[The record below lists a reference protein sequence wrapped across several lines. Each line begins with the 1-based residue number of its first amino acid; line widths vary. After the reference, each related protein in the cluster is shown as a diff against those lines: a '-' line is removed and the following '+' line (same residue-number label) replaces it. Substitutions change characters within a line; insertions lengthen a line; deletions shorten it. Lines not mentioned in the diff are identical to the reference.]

1 MLLIM
6 LVTLYISRIVL
17 ATLGVDDYGI
27 YNVVGGVVVLFTFLN
42 TSMVSATQRFLNFEM
57 GKSDGIETVKDVF
70 SMSVNCHL
78 LIVALILVL
87 GETVGLWLVNS
98 FLNIPE
104 DRIVAA
110 NWLFQFSLLTTC
122 FNVISAPYN
131 AAIISCEKMSI
142 YAYIGI
148 IEVLLKLS
156 AALSIVII
164 SQDKLIYYG
173 AFLLIVAFLICS
185 LYVIY
190 CIKKIPFCH
199 YKKMWDTSL
208 FKNII
213 SFSGWSL
220 FGGISNIGEV
230 QGISIIVNKFFGVAI
245 NAAMGVANQITSA
258 LTMFV
263 NNFATAFNPQIIKTY
278 SAGEMDNFYKLLHTT
293 SRYCYLLFFTICL
306 PVFFYCDIILEI
318 WLKDV
323 PDNTT
328 LFCRLVILVSLV
340 DSINTPIWTAVRAHG
355 NIKKYQIVTSL
366 LRLSALP
373 ICVIGFKCGLSP
385 AFAIITNLGLNVV
398 IQSWA
403 IYHVKSLVGLNIH
416 RHIKESILPC
426 FMVSIV
432 SLPIPFLLRYLYHG
446 FYANLLSFFIVGII
460 TLLFVIAIGI
470 KKNER
475 NMAISF
481 IRSKLSM

>member
-1 MLLIM
+1 M
-6 LVTLYISRIVL
+6 LVTLYISRVVL

-42 TSMVSATQRFLNFEM
+42 TSMVNATQRFLNFEM
-57 GKSDGIETVKDVF
+57 GKSDGGDTIRDVF
-70 SMSVNCHL
+70 SMSINCHL

-104 DRIVAA
+104 DRLVAA
-110 NWLFQFSLLTTC
+110 NWVYQFSLLTTC

-131 AAIISCEKMSI
+131 AAIIACEKMSI
-142 YAYIGI
+142 YAYIGVV
-148 IEVLLKLS
+148 EVFLKLS
-156 AALSIVII
+156 AALSIVLI
-164 SQDKLIYYG
+164 SKDKLIAYG
-173 AFLLIVAFLICS
+173 ALLSFVAFLICS
-185 LYVIY
+185 FYIVY

-199 YKKMWDTSL
+199 YKKMWDSSM
-208 FKNII
+208 FKSII
-213 SFSGWSL
+213 TFSGWSL
-220 FGGISNIGEV
+220 FGGISNIGEI
-230 QGISIIVNKFFGVAI
+230 QGINIIVNKFFGVAV

-293 SRYCYLLFFTICL
+293 SRFCYLLFFTVCL
-306 PVFFYCDIILEI
+306 PVFFYCDIILQI

-323 PDNTT
+323 PENTA

-355 NIKKYQIVTSL
+355 NIKKYQIVTSF

-373 ICVIGFKCGLSP
+373 ICVIGFKFGLSP
-385 AFAIITNLGLNVV
+385 EFAIITNLGLNIV

-403 IYHVKSLVGLNIH
+403 IYHVKKLVGLNVH
-416 RHIKESILPC
+416 RHIKESLLPC
-426 FMVSIV
+426 FVVTIV
-432 SLPIPFLLRYLYHG
+432 SLPIPILLRNIYQD
-446 FYANLLSFFIVGII
+446 FNSRIFSFFAVGIF
-460 TLLFVIAIGI
+460 TLFIVIVLGI

-481 IRSKLSM
+481 IKSKLLK